1 MTKSSTVPQC
11 EPRRIPER
19 VFRCIYNIEK
29 SGLAKLK
36 FRKQVIA
43 LSPFFDYWVMV
54 WLSKYC
60 GEETPINFGYVI
72 LTYDEWK
79 VRQ

>member
-1 MTKSSTVPQC
+1 MIKSSTIPQC

-19 VFRCIYNIEK
+19 VFK
-29 SGLAKLK
+29 SLD
-36 FRKQVIA
+36 QVNKI
-43 LSPFFDYWVMV
+43 LLVYSDRISIITKVSNFDYWSFV

-60 GEETPINFGYVI
+60 GKDGNYLNYGYVI
-72 LTYDEWK
+72 DEYNEWK